1 MCSTCACAAR
11 RHDLGVFVNFKLSI
25 AAATTAAVLIG
36 AGAAQANTVVVTPG
50 GAWTN
55 PAGEN
60 GDGTGSSAITN
71 TVARDGNGSIEL
83 HGDRTRFVLGDL
95 YSSASNLGALSDF
108 SDLAFDWRIAGD
120 SVGNL
125 DPDYSPALRLT
136 FWYTNQQNVLT
147 KDEFV
152 WEAAYNGLYGAQTV
166 PDTWYSTDT
175 SSTFYL
181 RSLGNENNQHTLS
194 DWLNGYGSDAYVSAI
209 YIGVGSSAGSQYHA
223 FADNVVADGTTYNFE
238 TAGGG
243 NGVPEPASWA
253 MMVLGFG
260 AIGSLARGQRRR
272 QVA

>member
-1 MCSTCACAAR
+1 
-11 RHDLGVFVNFKLSI
+11 VNFRQSI
-25 AAATTAAVLIG
+25 AAAATAAVLIG
-36 AGAAQANTVVVTPG
+36 AGAAQADIVTPG

-55 PAGEN
+55 PPGEN

-95 YSSASNLGALSDF
+95 YSPASNLGALSDYA
-108 SDLAFDWRIAGD
+108 DLAFDWRIAGD

-136 FWYTNQQNVLT
+136 FWYDKAGTMT

-152 WEAAYNGLYGAQTV
+152 WEAAYNGLYGAATV
-166 PDTWYSTDT
+166 PDTWYSTNS

-181 RSLGNENNQHTLS
+181 KSLGDENNQKTLS
-194 DWLNGYGSDAYVSAI
+194 NWLNGYGSEAYVSAI
-209 YIGVGSSAGSQYHA
+209 YIGVGSSAGPGYHA
-223 FADNVVADGTTYNFE
+223 FADNVVADGVTYNFE
-238 TAGGG
+238 TAGSGA
-243 NGVPEPASWA
+243 VPEPATWA

-260 AIGSLARGQRRR
+260 AVGSLIRGQRRR
-272 QVA
+272 QAAA

>member
-1 MCSTCACAAR
+1 M
-11 RHDLGVFVNFKLSI
+11 
-25 AAATTAAVLIG
+25 TAAVLIG
-36 AGAAQANTVVVTPG
+36 AGAAQADTVVVTPG

-55 PAGEN
+55 PVGEN

-71 TVARDGNGSIEL
+71 TVARDGAGSIEL

-95 YSSASNLGALSDF
+95 YSPASNLGALSDF

-120 SVGNL
+120 STNPL
-125 DPDYSPALRLT
+125 NPDYSPALRLT
-136 FWYTNQQNVLT
+136 FWYDNAGKLT

-166 PDTWYSTDT
+166 PDTWYSTNS

-181 RSLGNENNQHTLS
+181 KSLGDENNQKTLAT
-194 DWLNGYGSDAYVSAI
+194 WLNGYGSDAYVSAV
-209 YIGVGSSAGSQYHA
+209 YIGVGSSASAGYHA
-223 FADNVVADGTTYNFE
+223 FADNIVADGTTYNFE
-238 TAGGG
+238 TAGSGA
-243 NGVPEPASWA
+243 VPEPATWA

-260 AIGSLARGQRRR
+260 AIGSLMRGQRRR

>member
-1 MCSTCACAAR
+1 M
-11 RHDLGVFVNFKLSI
+11 NFKQTI
-25 AAATTAAVLIG
+25 AAAATAAFLIG
-36 AGAAQANTVVVTPG
+36 AGAAQATTVTVTPG

-95 YSSASNLGALSDF
+95 YSSASNLGALSGF

-120 SVGNL
+120 SSNPL
-125 DPDYSPALRLT
+125 NADYSPALRLT
-136 FWYTNQQNVLT
+136 FWYHNQQNVLT

-166 PDTWYSTDT
+166 PDTWYSTNT

-181 RSLGNENNQHTLS
+181 KSLNSENNQKTLS

-209 YIGVGSSAGSQYHA
+209 YIGVGSSASKNYHA
-223 FADNVVADGTTYNFE
+223 FADNVVAGGTTYNFE
-238 TAGGG
+238 TPGGPG
-243 NGVPEPASWA
+243 NGVPEPATWA
-253 MMVLGFG
+253 MMLLGFG
-260 AIGSLARGQRRR
+260 AIGSLARGSRRR
-272 QVA
+272 QAAA